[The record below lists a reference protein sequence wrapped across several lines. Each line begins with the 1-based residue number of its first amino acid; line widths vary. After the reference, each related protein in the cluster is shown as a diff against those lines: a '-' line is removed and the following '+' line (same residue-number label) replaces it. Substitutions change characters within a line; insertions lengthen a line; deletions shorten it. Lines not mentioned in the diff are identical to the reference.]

1 MKNIKDKPINPDALE
16 LSEKLI
22 YVNRVAKVVKG
33 GKNFSFAALMV
44 VGDGNGIVGV
54 GLGKAREV
62 PEAIRKGVAKAKRNI
77 RKIVLENGTVPHEIL
92 GVYGAGKV
100 FLRPASSGTGVIA
113 GSAVRAVLE
122 AAGVTDILSKS
133 IGSNN
138 PHNMAKATLKALTTV
153 EGFESCQAKRGV
165 EIRDY
170 QLRDD
175 KE

>member
-1 MKNIKDKPINPDALE
+1 MREKNRQVNDLPELE
-16 LSEKLI
+16 EKLV
-22 YVNRVAKVVKG
+22 YVNRVTKVVKG

-44 VGDGNGIVGV
+44 VGDGKGNVGL

-62 PEAIRKGVAKAKRNI
+62 PEAIRKGVARARKNMASI
-77 RKIVLENGTVPHEIL
+77 RLVNGTVPHELL

-100 FLRPASSGTGVIA
+100 FLRPASHGTGVIA

-122 AAGVTDILSKS
+122 VAGVTDILSKS

-138 PHNMAKATLKALTTV
+138 PHNMAKATLKALLQMEDV
-153 EGFESCQAKRGV
+153 ASVSEKRNFEV
-165 EIRDY
+165 TDY
-170 QLRDD
+170 QLKD

>member
-1 MKNIKDKPINPDALE
+1 MKENKKLINAETLD

-44 VGDGNGIVGV
+44 VGDGNGVVGI

-62 PEAIRKGVAKAKRNI
+62 PEAIRKGVAKAKKNLKEVKLI
-77 RKIVLENGTVPHEIL
+77 RGTVPHEIL
-92 GVYGAGKV
+92 GEYGAGKV
-100 FLRPASSGTGVIA
+100 FLRPASTGTGVIA

-138 PHNMAKATLKALTTV
+138 PHNMAKATLNALLNV
-153 EGFESCQAKRGV
+153 EAIEEVKAKRNV
-165 EIRDY
+165 DVKHY
-170 QLRDD
+170 QL
-175 KE
+175 KEME

>member
-1 MKNIKDKPINPDALE
+1 MRENNDRQQIGDMPE
-16 LSEKLI
+16 LHEKLV
-22 YVNRVAKVVKG
+22 YVNRVTKVVKG

-44 VGDGNGIVGV
+44 VGDGNGRVGL

-62 PEAIRKGVAKAKRNI
+62 PEAIRKGIARAKKSMK
-77 RKIVLENGTVPHEIL
+77 KISLINGTVPHEML

-100 FLRPASSGTGVIA
+100 FLRPASHGTGVIA

-138 PHNMAKATLKALTTV
+138 PHNMAKATLDALERMEDLAAVSEKRNV
-153 EGFESCQAKRGV
+153 EV
-165 EIRDY
+165 TDY
-170 QLRDD
+170 QLKD
-175 KE
+175 EE

>member
-1 MKNIKDKPINPDALE
+1 MNKPVNPESLE
-16 LSEKLI
+16 LNEKLV

-44 VGDGNGIVGV
+44 VGDGNGSVGI

-62 PEAIRKGVAKAKRNI
+62 PEAIRKGVARAKKNI
-77 RKIVLENGTVPHEIL
+77 QQIKLLRGTVPHEIV
-92 GVYGAGKV
+92 GEYGAGKV
-100 FLRPASSGTGVIA
+100 ILRPASAGTGVIA

-138 PHNMAKATLKALTTV
+138 LHNMAKATLNALLNV
-153 EGFESCQAKRGV
+153 EGIESV
-165 EIRDY
+165 
-170 QLRDD
+170 
-175 KE
+175 

>member
-1 MKNIKDKPINPDALE
+1 MKEINKPINPEMME
-16 LSEKLI
+16 LNEKLV

-44 VGDGNGIVGV
+44 VGDGNGFVGI

-62 PEAIRKGVAKAKRNI
+62 PEAIRKGVVRAKKNLCHV
-77 RKIVLENGTVPHEIL
+77 KLLKGTVPHEII
-92 GVYGAGKV
+92 GEYGAGKV
-100 FLRPASSGTGVIA
+100 ILRPASAGTGVIA

-138 PHNMAKATLKALTTV
+138 PHNMAKATLNALLNV
-153 EGFESCQAKRGV
+153 ESLEDVEAKRNVGV
-165 EIRDY
+165 KDY
-170 QLRDD
+170 QL
-175 KE
+175 KEKE

>member
-1 MKNIKDKPINPDALE
+1 MLMREKNRKVNDLPE
-16 LSEKLI
+16 LDEKLV
-22 YVNRVAKVVKG
+22 YVNRVTKVVKG

-44 VGDGNGIVGV
+44 VGDGKGNVGL

-62 PEAIRKGVAKAKRNI
+62 PEAIRKGVARARKSMVSI
-77 RKIVLENGTVPHEIL
+77 RLVNGTVPHELL

-100 FLRPASSGTGVIA
+100 FLRPASHGTGVIA

-122 AAGVTDILSKS
+122 VAGVTDILSKS

-138 PHNMAKATLKALTTV
+138 PHNMAKATLSALLQMEDVASVSEKRNV
-153 EGFESCQAKRGV
+153 EV
-165 EIRDY
+165 TDY
-170 QLRDD
+170 QLKD

>member
-1 MKNIKDKPINPDALE
+1 MKEINKPVNADLME
-16 LSEKLI
+16 LNEKLI

-44 VGDGNGIVGV
+44 VGDGNGFVGI

-62 PEAIRKGVAKAKRNI
+62 PEAIRKGVARAKKNI
-77 RKIVLENGTVPHEIL
+77 TKVKLLRGTVPHEII
-92 GVYGAGKV
+92 GEYGAGKV
-100 FLRPASSGTGVIA
+100 VLRPASAGTGVIA

-138 PHNMAKATLKALTTV
+138 PHNMAKATLNALLNV
-153 EGFESCQAKRGV
+153 ESIEEVEAKRNIGV
-165 EIRDY
+165 KDY
-170 QLRDD
+170 QL
-175 KE
+175 KEKE

>member
-1 MKNIKDKPINPDALE
+1 MRENNKKVDPE
-16 LSEKLI
+16 MMEFQEKLI

-44 VGDGNGIVGV
+44 VGDGNGQVGI

-62 PEAIRKGVAKAKRNI
+62 PEAIRKGVARA
-77 RKIVLENGTVPHEIL
+77 RKNVKQVKLLRGTVPHEII
-92 GVYGAGKV
+92 GVYGAGRV
-100 FLRPASSGTGVIA
+100 VLRPASAGTGVIA

-138 PHNMAKATLKALTTV
+138 PHNMAKATLNGLLSV
-153 EGFESCQAKRGV
+153 EDIKDVEAKRNVGV
-165 EIRDY
+165 KDY
-170 QLRDD
+170 QLSE

>member
-1 MKNIKDKPINPDALE
+1 MKEINKPVNTDLME
-16 LSEKLI
+16 LNEKLI

-44 VGDGNGIVGV
+44 VGDGNGFVGI

-62 PEAIRKGVAKAKRNI
+62 PEAIRKGVARAKKNI
-77 RKIVLENGTVPHEIL
+77 TKVKLLRGTVPHEII
-92 GVYGAGKV
+92 GEYGAGKV
-100 FLRPASSGTGVIA
+100 VLRPASAGTGVIA

-138 PHNMAKATLKALTTV
+138 PHNMAKATLNALLNV
-153 EGFESCQAKRGV
+153 ESIEEVEAKRNIGV
-165 EIRDY
+165 KDY
-170 QLRDD
+170 QL
-175 KE
+175 KEKE

>member
-1 MKNIKDKPINPDALE
+1 MKEKSKPINPDSLE
-16 LSEKLI
+16 LNEKLI

-44 VGDGNGIVGV
+44 VGDGQGHVGI

-62 PEAIRKGVAKAKRNI
+62 PEAIRKGVARAKKNI
-77 RKIVLENGTVPHEIL
+77 KTIQLMRGTVSHEIL
-92 GVYGAGKV
+92 GEYGAGKV
-100 FLRPASSGTGVIA
+100 FLRPASEGTGVIA
-113 GSAVRAVLE
+113 GSAVRSVLE

-138 PHNMAKATLKALTTV
+138 PHNMAKATLNALLTM
-153 EGFESCQAKRGV
+153 ESLEDCEEKRDV
-165 EIRDY
+165 KINQY
-170 QLRDD
+170 QLKG

>member
-1 MKNIKDKPINPDALE
+1 MREKNRKVNDLPE
-16 LSEKLI
+16 LDEKLV
-22 YVNRVAKVVKG
+22 YVNRVTKVVKG

-44 VGDGNGIVGV
+44 VGDGKGNVGL

-62 PEAIRKGVAKAKRNI
+62 PEAIRKGVARARKSMVSI
-77 RKIVLENGTVPHEIL
+77 RLVNGTVPHELL

-100 FLRPASSGTGVIA
+100 FLRPASHGTGVIA

-122 AAGVTDILSKS
+122 VAGVTDILSKS

-138 PHNMAKATLKALTTV
+138 PHNMAKATLSALLQMEDVASVSEKRNV
-153 EGFESCQAKRGV
+153 EV
-165 EIRDY
+165 TDY
-170 QLRDD
+170 QLKD

>member
-1 MKNIKDKPINPDALE
+1 MNKHSKPINPEGLDLK
-16 LSEKLI
+16 EKLI
-22 YVNRVAKVVKG
+22 FVNRVAKVVKG

-44 VGDGNGIVGV
+44 VGDENGHVGL

-62 PEAIRKGVAKAKRNI
+62 PEAIKKGVANAKKNI
-77 RKIVLENGTVPHEIL
+77 KRVNLVKGTVSHEVL

-100 FLRPASSGTGVIA
+100 FLRPASPGTGVIA

-138 PHNMAKATLKALTTV
+138 PHNMAKATLQALTTMECLEDV
-153 EGFESCQAKRGV
+153 QEKRNV
-165 EIRDY
+165 EITDY
-170 QLRDD
+170 QLKD